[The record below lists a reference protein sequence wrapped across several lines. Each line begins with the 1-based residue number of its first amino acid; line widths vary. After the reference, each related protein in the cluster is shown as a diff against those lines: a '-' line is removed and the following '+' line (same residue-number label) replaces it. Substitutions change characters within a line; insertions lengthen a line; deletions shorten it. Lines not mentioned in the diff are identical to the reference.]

1 MMEGGGLIGWVFASL
16 LLSLRI
22 APAFAMAPPFT
33 LTRIPAMFRT
43 LFALGIAAC
52 LVSANPQAT
61 AIADFSIGGL
71 AAAAIG
77 ELALGAIVAMAF
89 QIAFGALYMAGRT
102 IDIQSGYGLAL
113 LIDPT
118 TKTQTPLVGTL
129 FALAA
134 GAVFFA
140 MDGHAELLRVLAAS
154 LEAIP
159 LGGGDF
165 PTSLGP
171 LTSFVAAAFV
181 TAFGVAG
188 GAILSLFLADLAVA
202 MLSRTAPQMN
212 VLLLGFQ
219 VKAILLLLVLP
230 LTFGVA
236 GALLARLCRLTLE
249 AIPRLL

>member
-1 MMEGGGLIGWVFASL
+1 MTQGLVGWAFSSL

-22 APAFAMAPPFT
+22 APVFAMAPPFT
-33 LTRIPAMFRT
+33 LTRTPAMFRT
-43 LFALGIAAC
+43 LFALGVATC
-52 LVSANPQAT
+52 LVSANPAT
-61 AIADFSIGGL
+61 TTITDYSLGGL
-71 AAAAIG
+71 VGTAMR
-77 ELALGAIVAMAF
+77 ELMLGAIFAMAF
-89 QIAFGALYMAGRT
+89 QVTFGALYMAGRT

-118 TKTQTPLVGTL
+118 THSQTPLVGTL

-140 MDGHAELLRVLAAS
+140 MDGHAELLRILAAS
-154 LEAIP
+154 LDAIP
-159 LGGGDF
+159 LGGGAV
-165 PTSLGP
+165 PTSLSP
-171 LTSFVAAAFV
+171 LTAFMGAV
-181 TAFGVAG
+181 FLTAFGVAG
-188 GAILSLFLADLAVA
+188 GAILSLFLADIAIA

-236 GALLARLCRLTLE
+236 GALLARLARMTLE